1 MCPFKLY
8 IAFLGMLILKTISKA
23 SGLTKSYFETLFY
36 LMMHSEICDCILSS
50 LGELEPAWI
59 LG

>member
-1 MCPFKLY
+1 M
-8 IAFLGMLILKTISKA
+8 GMFILKTISKA

-36 LMMHSEICDCILSS
+36 LMLHTKICDCILSS
-50 LGELEPAWI
+50 LRELEPAWI

>member
-1 MCPFKLY
+1 MF
-8 IAFLGMLILKTISKA
+8 ILKTISKA

-36 LMMHSEICDCILSS
+36 LMVHSEICDCILSS